1 MSIEGKYVSAKNVR
15 LLLEDKLYSKLARL
29 VPFSTYKRL
38 LKMSDAYSDDNLAMY
53 FKNANYTLLTELVDS
68 FPVLNVTN
76 SDILLNSSCYPGK
89 FEKYG
94 CCFKGNNS
102 IIKIARNESQRLSL
116 SSEKLGQ
123 ILCNQMGVLTS
134 EITTVLYQENVAQ
147 ISKNWMEVDKFHFF
161 PLSAYFEELLDSPCY
176 NGCVTFKYDIFKQIM
191 KEKCKEGY
199 EEILETFWRVFI
211 IDFLLCNPRSAGN
224 IGFLNDGRSI
234 KLSPNYDNSTDL
246 RFIGDTS
253 FMEMGFPRLLMNFG
267 LDINNAYFVINNK
280 NDKYLKSAIDYA
292 KEHLNLNSIF
302 EGISSKEDRFLFD
315 VIEYRYNKL
324 VK

>member
-1 MSIEGKYVSAKNVR
+1 
-15 LLLEDKLYSKLARL
+15 
-29 VPFSTYKRL
+29 
-38 LKMSDAYSDDNLAMY
+38 
-53 FKNANYTLLTELVDS
+53 
-68 FPVLNVTN
+68 
-76 SDILLNSSCYPGK
+76 
-89 FEKYG
+89 
-94 CCFKGNNS
+94 
-102 IIKIARNESQRLSL
+102 
-116 SSEKLGQ
+116 
-123 ILCNQMGVLTS
+123 MGVLTS

-302 EGISSKEDRFLFD
+302 EGISSKEDRLLFD